1 MVIDT
6 SAVIAI
12 LQGEPE
18 RHRFLES
25 LDEAAFRLMSVA
37 THVETSMVV
46 DARRGADGLRIL
58 DRFVERI
65 GIELVP
71 VDVDQGRAARDAFSR
86 YGKGRHPARLNFGDC
101 FSYALARTRD
111 EPLLCKGDDFAHTD
125 VALVR

>member
-12 LQGEPE
+12 LQDEPE
-18 RHRFLES
+18 HRRFVEA
-25 LDEAAFRLMSVA
+25 LDAAASRLMSVA

-46 DARRGADGLRIL
+46 EARRGADGLRIL

-71 VDVDQGRAARDAFSR
+71 VDVSQGRAARDAFGR
-86 YGKGRHPARLNFGDC
+86 YGKGRHPARLNYGDC
-101 FSYALARTRD
+101 FSYALARTKD
-111 EPLLCKGDDFAHTD
+111 EPLLCKGDDFTHTD
-125 VALVR
+125 LVLVC